1 MRVPQGS
8 NSGTVLRLRGK
19 GVPRGNGTRGDEY
32 VRLKIVLPDK
42 PDPELERFVQGWA
55 AGKSHN
61 PRRGMGE

>member
-1 MRVPQGS
+1 MRVPKGS

-19 GVPRGNGTRGDEY
+19 GVPRANGTRGDEY

-42 PDPELERFVQGWA
+42 PHPELERFVQGWA